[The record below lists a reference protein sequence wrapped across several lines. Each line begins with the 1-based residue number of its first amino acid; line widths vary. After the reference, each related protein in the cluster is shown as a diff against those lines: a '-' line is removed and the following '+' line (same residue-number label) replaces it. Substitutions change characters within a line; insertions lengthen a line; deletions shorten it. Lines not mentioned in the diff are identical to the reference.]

1 MTVYECPWDVITKC
15 GVPLQVSVVGDTV
28 NVSGQS
34 NCTPV
39 KVPECKLSDD
49 LGVLFERSS
58 FSDVTLC
65 LGGRQFSAHKAV
77 LAGILFSRSN
87 FNIQLIQPYLKALIY
102 IHLYSFTFCS
112 SHILE
117 IYNTYHHVCM
127 INKYSLIKAN
137 KYMNWYFFHVYIYS
151 TISGVQCNVW
161 TWNGGKQKSMYWLI
175 FKMLFFL
182 LYSYSAFSRCVCKI
196 LPYYKSEIYM

>member
-1 MTVYECPWDVITKC
+1 M
-15 GVPLQVSVVGDTV
+15 SVVGDTV

-77 LAGILFSRSN
+77 LAGTLLSRSN

-102 IHLYSFTFCS
+102 VHLYSFTFCS

-137 KYMNWYFFHVYIYS
+137 KYMN
-151 TISGVQCNVW
+151 
-161 TWNGGKQKSMYWLI
+161 
-175 FKMLFFL
+175 
-182 LYSYSAFSRCVCKI
+182 
-196 LPYYKSEIYM
+196 

>member
-1 MTVYECPWDVITKC
+1 MTVYECPWDVIIKC

-77 LAGILFSRSN
+77 LAGTLFSRSN

-102 IHLYSFTFCS
+102 VHLYSFTFCS

-127 INKYSLIKAN
+127 INKYILIKAN
-137 KYMNWYFFHVYIYS
+137 KYMNWYFFIYIYLQHDL
-151 TISGVQCNVW
+151 QC
-161 TWNGGKQKSMYWLI
+161 SMQCLNMKWRKAKKYV
-175 FKMLFFL
+175 LFN
-182 LYSYSAFSRCVCKI
+182 I
-196 LPYYKSEIYM
+196 

>member
-1 MTVYECPWDVITKC
+1 MTVYECPWDVIIKC

-77 LAGILFSRSN
+77 LAGTLFSRSN

-117 IYNTYHHVCM
+117 IYNTYHMFV
-127 INKYSLIKAN
+127 
-137 KYMNWYFFHVYIYS
+137 
-151 TISGVQCNVW
+151 
-161 TWNGGKQKSMYWLI
+161 WLI
-175 FKMLFFL
+175 SIAWSRQINTWIDIFFM
-182 LYSYSAFSRCVCKI
+182 YIFTARSPVFNAMFEHEMEESKKVCTD
-196 LPYYKSEIYM
+196 